1 MILTIPI
8 LIIVF
13 ILLVFSV
20 IQFFNILF
28 RGYAPLF
35 STNKIFIKKILGEIE
50 KNQIY
55 NIYELGCG
63 FAKFLIMAEKI
74 LPNSKYIGIE
84 YSFLPYLLTKIKLKL
99 IKSKIKIVC
108 ENFLKTNLQDAD
120 IIYCYLIP
128 DVMEKLS
135 QKLKNEC
142 KINTLIISYRFS
154 IPNIKLEKTI
164 NFRNSKFYFYKI

>member
-1 MILTIPI
+1 MILSILI
-8 LIIVF
+8 LIIAF
-13 ILLVFSV
+13 ILLIIAV
-20 IQFFNILF
+20 IQFFNIIF

-35 STNKIFIKKILGEIE
+35 STNKVFIKKILEEID
-50 KNQIY
+50 KNQNY

-63 FAKFLIMAEKI
+63 FAKFLIMAEKT
-74 LPNSKYIGIE
+74 LPNSKYVGIE
-84 YSFLPYLLTKIKLKL
+84 YSFLPYMLTKIKLKL

-108 ENFLKTNLQDAD
+108 ENFLKTNLQDAH

-142 KINTLIISYRFS
+142 SNTLIVSYRFS
-154 IPNIKLEKTI
+154 IPNIKLDKTI
-164 NFRNSKFYFYKI
+164 NFGNNKFYFYKI